1 MCGNNKLFLPFSIF
15 GWDHFCLWKEV
26 FTAETAEV
34 MKTLW
39 RFQEL
44 VHSKMIPT
52 FNKSYSLSVVLYFT
66 RNPPNLITAWA
77 LSVGGSGEK
86 IKLLASSIF
95 DSAPPSHQL
104 LIWNT
109 YCICPFTTQSAICKT
124 VLRGSNSF

>member
-1 MCGNNKLFLPFSIF
+1 M
-15 GWDHFCLWKEV
+15 

>member
-1 MCGNNKLFLPFSIF
+1 M
-15 GWDHFCLWKEV
+15 

-66 RNPPNLITAWA
+66 RNPPNLITPTC
-77 LSVGGSGEK
+77 SVVLQFFGC
-86 IKLLASSIF
+86 LASILNVDFFNTQPDPPILVSERQGREIYFIPQQHISI
-95 DSAPPSHQL
+95 L
-104 LIWNT
+104 KRKVLCNT
-109 YCICPFTTQSAICKT
+109 HGNPNSICPDHSIAMDA
-124 VLRGSNSF
+124 